1 MIKNRYYALLL
12 TLLLCPAVLA
22 TTIYKWVDEN
32 GVTHYSQ
39 QVPPEKPSETLY
51 SEEIEQ
57 QKVGFIAP
65 KESEVSLPA
74 KSPQQ
79 TAAEAIV
86 LQDKAQAKAICS
98 NAKHQL
104 NLLNTHTR
112 LTRKNEQTGDMER
125 MTEEQRQAAMSAQ
138 QEKISLF
145 CVK

>member
-12 TLLLCPAVLA
+12 TLALSPAVLA

-32 GVTHYSQ
+32 GVTNYSQ
-39 QVPPEKPSETLY
+39 QVPPEKSSETLY

-65 KESEVSLPA
+65 KVTAASAPTKSSE
-74 KSPQQ
+74 Q
-79 TAAEAIV
+79 TATQAIV

-98 NAKHQL
+98 NAKHRL

-112 LTRKNEQTGDMER
+112 LTQKNEQTGDMEK
-125 MTEEQRQAAMSAQ
+125 MTEEQRQAAISIQ
-138 QEKISLF
+138 QERIRLF

>member
-1 MIKNRYYALLL
+1 MIKIRYHALLL
-12 TLLLCPAVLA
+12 TLILSPAVFA

-39 QVPPEKPSETLY
+39 QVPPDRPSETLY
-51 SEEIEQ
+51 SEDIEQ

-65 KESEVSLPA
+65 KETEVSVPT
-74 KSPQQ
+74 KNPQQ

-86 LQDKAQAKAICS
+86 RQDKAQAKAICS

-112 LTRKNEQTGDMER
+112 LTRRNAQTGDMER

-145 CVK
+145 CIK